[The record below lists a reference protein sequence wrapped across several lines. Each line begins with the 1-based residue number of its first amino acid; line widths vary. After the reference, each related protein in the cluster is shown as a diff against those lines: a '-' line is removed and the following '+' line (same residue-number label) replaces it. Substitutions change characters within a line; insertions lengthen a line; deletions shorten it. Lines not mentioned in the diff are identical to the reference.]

1 MLAGM
6 NQFSSLQ
13 FCYRSDL
20 GFFVARWLS
29 DSTFPTLQAEYEAVL
44 ANAHAHR
51 TERWLLDVRQ
61 RSTPTIETANW
72 VTYNWLP
79 RAAAA
84 LVPARL
90 RLAYLVSAE
99 RAEFIHT
106 DPALQANMQD
116 ALAPNR
122 HYDAH
127 LFGEEAEALH
137 WLTS

>member
-6 NQFSSLQ
+6 NEFPSLQ

-20 GFFVARWLS
+20 GLFTVRWLS
-29 DSTFPTLQAEYEAVL
+29 DSLFPTLQVEYEAVL
-44 ANAHAHR
+44 TNEDAHR
-51 TERWLLDVRQ
+51 TERWLLDLRQ
-61 RSTPTIETANW
+61 RPTPTIEAANW
-72 VTYNWLP
+72 VVYNWLP

-90 RLAYLVSAE
+90 RLAYLISAE
-99 RAEFIHT
+99 RAELIRT
-106 DPALQANMQD
+106 DPALQANIQD

-122 HYDAH
+122 HYDVH

-137 WLTS
+137 WLGA

>member
-1 MLAGM
+1 MLAVM
-6 NQFSSLQ
+6 NQFPSLQ

-20 GFFVARWLS
+20 GFFMVHWLA
-29 DSTFPTLQAEYEAVL
+29 DSTLPTLQAEYEAVL
-44 ANAHAHR
+44 ANEDAHR

-61 RSTPTIETANW
+61 RPTPTIEAANW

-84 LVPARL
+84 LAPARL
-90 RLAYLVSAE
+90 RLAYLISAE
-99 RAEFIHT
+99 QAEFIRT
-106 DPALQANMQD
+106 DPALQANIQD

-122 HYDAH
+122 HYDIH

-137 WLTS
+137 WLIA